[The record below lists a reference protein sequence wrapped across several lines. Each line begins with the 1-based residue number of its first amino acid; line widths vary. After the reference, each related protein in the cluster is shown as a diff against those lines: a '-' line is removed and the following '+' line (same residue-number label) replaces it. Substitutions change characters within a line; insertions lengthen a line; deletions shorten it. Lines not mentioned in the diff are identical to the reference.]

1 MIERRNNMN
10 FSRIYS
16 QLDAGTLV
24 ELPTFKDVDAT
35 SYPIVKQIL
44 DAYSNGNITEANR
57 IRKENDE
64 LLESIEIN
72 ASTIFKIIEEL
83 YNLELLAMS
92 AHTSVYVGNSNK
104 PTPMTT
110 GDIWFAPMSI
120 KNFS

>member
-1 MIERRNNMN
+1 MN

-16 QLDAGTLV
+16 QLDVGTLL

-44 DAYSNGNITEANR
+44 DAYSNGNIKLANQ

-92 AHTSVYVGNSNK
+92 AHTSVYVGNSSK
-104 PTPMTT
+104 PNSMTT